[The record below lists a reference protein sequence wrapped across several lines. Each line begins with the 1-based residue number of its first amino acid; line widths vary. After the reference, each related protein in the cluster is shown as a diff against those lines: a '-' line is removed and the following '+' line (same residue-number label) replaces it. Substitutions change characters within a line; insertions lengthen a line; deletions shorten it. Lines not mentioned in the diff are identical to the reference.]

1 MDQKNVEF
9 YAYNSAKYEVK
20 RDKWKNINIEIY
32 YHKGHEYNLERMIS
46 GVKKSLE
53 YYTSNFSPY
62 STCSNY
68 GISKNT
74 RLFSHMQI
82 QFSFGSDSFIA
93 AVDDANKDAVD
104 YPLVTSHEVAHQWW
118 HIKL

>member
-62 STCSNY
+62 SNVRIMEYPRT
-68 GISKNT
+68 
-74 RLFSHMQI
+74 L
-82 QFSFGSDSFIA
+82 GSSVICKYNSLSEA
-93 AVDDANKDAVD
+93 IV
-104 YPLVTSHEVAHQWW
+104 L
-118 HIKL
+118 LLL